1 MYIKKIQIRIDR
13 RILPNRHR
21 QDINPP
27 VGEPNTPVSKYSGK
41 TSLTQACICY
51 LHTHSKTPAFFL
63 GWSSSSSSCFFRC
76 GAWLISGT
84 WDILFPCCWLSS
96 RPLYFLLSDNDW
108 ENIYCSF
115 AFLRFPS

>member
-41 TSLTQACICY
+41 TSLTQACICN
-51 LHTHSKTPAFFL
+51 LHTHSKTPAFFPGSFSIGL
-63 GWSSSSSSCFFRC
+63 FLFDCVTKSKIFRSIRKRHT
-76 GAWLISGT
+76 GNFAGYVTNRKHSGK
-84 WDILFPCCWLSS
+84 
-96 RPLYFLLSDNDW
+96 
-108 ENIYCSF
+108 
-115 AFLRFPS
+115 